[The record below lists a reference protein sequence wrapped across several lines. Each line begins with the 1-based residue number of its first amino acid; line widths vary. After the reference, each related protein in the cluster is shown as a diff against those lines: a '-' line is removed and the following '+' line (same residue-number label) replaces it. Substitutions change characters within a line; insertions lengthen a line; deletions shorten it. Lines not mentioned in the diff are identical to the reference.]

1 MSFLKCNLPIAGVS
15 DVAECKDGI
24 LVIYDTGLLV
34 CVDRND
40 LTVKWIKR
48 EVQQSTPQVQ
58 INFSL
63 FVDREDCIWIYG
75 IEGVWVYDLR
85 TGKWNEEVTAHWKNR
100 SDFVHTIT
108 QDVMGRIWMG
118 KDYSGIDILEKST
131 WKIRSVVADKDTDR
145 DCRIIQCTLFIPT
158 GMELYGSVHIK
169 RESLI
174 MAKVFLSL
182 ILIMWAM

>member
-85 TGKWNEEVTAHWKNR
+85 TGK
-100 SDFVHTIT
+100 
-108 QDVMGRIWMG
+108 
-118 KDYSGIDILEKST
+118 
-131 WKIRSVVADKDTDR
+131 
-145 DCRIIQCTLFIPT
+145 
-158 GMELYGSVHIK
+158 
-169 RESLI
+169 
-174 MAKVFLSL
+174 
-182 ILIMWAM
+182 